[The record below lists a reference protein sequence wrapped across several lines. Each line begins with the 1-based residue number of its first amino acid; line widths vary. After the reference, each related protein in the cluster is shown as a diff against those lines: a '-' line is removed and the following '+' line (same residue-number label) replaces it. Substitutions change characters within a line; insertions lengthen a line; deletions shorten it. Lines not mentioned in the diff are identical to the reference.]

1 MSEILLT
8 LTEKTELNPDMQ
20 AKKQHKMWLF
30 RVNRAENNEATE
42 VEATCNNCNIVTL

>member
-20 AKKQHKMWLF
+20 AKKTTQN
-30 RVNRAENNEATE
+30 V
-42 VEATCNNCNIVTL
+42 IVSCKPGRE